1 MDIGRIVRIDYR
13 EVVIPSLPAVIP
25 AESPP
30 PEREIAPPAPA
41 EPEKVPA

>member
-30 PEREIAPPAPA
+30 LAPAEHRPEREIAPPAP
-41 EPEKVPA
+41 